1 MSRLPPGVALSHG
14 RYYRVQSLQD
24 RKQKWHPLSREADG
38 LPALYEA
45 LKNYEL
51 TPVVLNGIAP
61 EITGWLADTLHDASP
76 AEQKEI
82 TRMSEVVK
90 HCFANFTVQTITA
103 KDIYAFVNEWVKEG
117 KLRTAQRYMSVLKKF
132 FNWAIIQGLR
142 QDNPASVVTTKAPAP
157 NRRYITDAEYVAIRT
172 LCLPMVQCFVDLCYL
187 TGQRSTDIRELRW
200 SQVSCSA
207 IHFIPSKT
215 EDSSGKAVDVPLTAG
230 IIDALIWADENR
242 DGPYVIHTR
251 TGTAYTAHGI
261 GTLWERARIESKVAA
276 GATIKALRA
285 KHATDAKKLGYSEQ
299 EIQVSLAHT
308 DAGTTRTYMK
318 ERVVDTS
325 VVQLEI
331 PR

>member
-51 TPVVLNGIAP
+51 TPVVLNGIAT
-61 EITGWLADTLHDASP
+61 EISGWLADTLHDASP

-82 TRMSEVVK
+82 NRMSEVVK

-157 NRRYITDAEYVAIRT
+157 NRRYITDAEYVDIRT

-251 TGTAYTAHGI
+251 TGTAT
-261 GTLWERARIESKVAA
+261 ERSAA
-276 GATIKALRA
+276 AVFMRWRLMRVNTTPKPPTDCAATRS
-285 KHATDAKKLGYSEQ
+285 KLGKVLSSTKAQ
-299 EIQVSLAHT
+299 TSGLAPPMRAVRCAAT
-308 DAGTTRTYMK
+308 APPM
-318 ERVVDTS
+318 
-325 VVQLEI
+325 LW
-331 PR
+331 P